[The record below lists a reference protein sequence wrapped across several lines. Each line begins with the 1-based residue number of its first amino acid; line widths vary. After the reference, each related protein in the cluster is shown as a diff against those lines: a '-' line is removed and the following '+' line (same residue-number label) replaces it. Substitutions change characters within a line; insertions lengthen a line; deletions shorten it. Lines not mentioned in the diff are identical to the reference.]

1 MFPHRHVKRIRER
14 RVLSGSQKRGFLKW
28 RAASTSTSPVLDIFS
43 VNLATIKSN
52 SLSIP
57 ISIKC
62 TEENQTVETLGL
74 IDSGARGKF
83 IDQNFA
89 KTIGLKTQPLQRP
102 ITARNIDGTEKKHGR
117 ITCFAD
123 INLTIHG
130 RTTKTH
136 LLLTESRYGV
146 IMDNILEYL
155 HLNERTMLLVYTNQY
170 LMIIRHVLM
179 GRGTG
184 QGFRQVAKLVPGPIP
199 VETLPAYP
207 PGITYPP
214 SITTWS
220 WPLRSG
226 PPSVGPHQIYIHKLY
241 LMGFQQLFNIF
252 VSFDYLVSYVF

>member
-89 KTIGLKTQPLQRP
+89 KNNWTQNSTTPTTNHCPKRRWDREKTWK
-102 ITARNIDGTEKKHGR
+102 N
-117 ITCFAD
+117 
-123 INLTIHG
+123 NLL
-130 RTTKTH
+130 R
-136 LLLTESRYGV
+136 
-146 IMDNILEYL
+146 
-155 HLNERTMLLVYTNQY
+155 
-170 LMIIRHVLM
+170 RH
-179 GRGTG
+179 
-184 QGFRQVAKLVPGPIP
+184 K
-199 VETLPAYP
+199 
-207 PGITYPP
+207 
-214 SITTWS
+214 
-220 WPLRSG
+220 
-226 PPSVGPHQIYIHKLY
+226 
-241 LMGFQQLFNIF
+241 
-252 VSFDYLVSYVF
+252 FDYPWKNHQNSSVAY